1 LYLFLYVK
9 PSGLPIL
16 SSYFL
21 IVAVYYLTTYFVF
34 GRSLFQLFFRW
45 DIPHRR
51 LAYTIVKV
59 LFIGIIPFILTYF
72 HSVSGILLYTII
84 LMIPVSIIVGLIT
97 KKPLWQLLARSSM
110 EKEKEI
116 TPGRPYF
123 VGVIILFTVI
133 LLASSIKE
141 YCFFQEEKT
150 PFSNT
155 RVSIP
160 VSLPVKYKYAKNI
173 REHKQ
178 DPVEYV
184 MRLFEENDRVILCER
199 VHPEY
204 AQWQLFSQII
214 LNDTFA
220 AKVGNVFTELG
231 NAENQQVLDDYMRTR
246 FDSVEDLKKA
256 TARIVR
262 ENGGNWPLWSN
273 KNIYD
278 FILNLHEY
286 NARRDSAHKINLFFT
301 DKGIDWQR
309 ITNREQW
316 HNSFNE
322 DRDSMMAANIITQYN
337 EQLNNHA
344 DRKKMLVIMNTRHA
358 FKGVMPRD
366 LSTADYLFKEF
377 PAKTANV
384 LINGSTQIITPIKSG
399 LWDEIALAVGDT
411 AWAVNFNACILGN
424 DFFDIF
430 PVPGSKN
437 RKYKE
442 VFNGMIYY
450 QHPKDFRI
458 VDGYEYML
466 DDFKD
471 TYLHRSGIIGEEEH
485 HILRRIANYEKN
497 ISHEHRQPLIKLFN
511 LCFLCLHGLIMFF
524 LWVNLIVLL
533 IRRRK
538 TSVIEK

>member
-1 LYLFLYVK
+1 
-9 PSGLPIL
+9 
-16 SSYFL
+16 
-21 IVAVYYLTTYFVF
+21 
-34 GRSLFQLFFRW
+34 
-45 DIPHRR
+45 
-51 LAYTIVKV
+51 
-59 LFIGIIPFILTYF
+59 
-72 HSVSGILLYTII
+72 
-84 LMIPVSIIVGLIT
+84 MIPVSIIVGLIT
-97 KKPLWQLLARSSM
+97 KKPLWQLLARSTM

-123 VGVIILFTVI
+123 VGVIILSIVV

-141 YCFFQEEKT
+141 YCFLQEEKT
-150 PFSNT
+150 LFSNA

-184 MRLFEENDRVILCER
+184 MQLFEENDRVILCER
-199 VHPEY
+199 VHPDY
-204 AQWQLFSQII
+204 TQWQLFSQII

-220 AKVGNVFTELG
+220 VKVGNVFTEFG
-231 NAENQQVLDDYMRTR
+231 NADNQQVLDDYMRTR
-246 FDSVEDLKKA
+246 FDSMEDLKKA

-262 ENGGNWPLWSN
+262 ENGGHWPLWNN
-273 KNIYD
+273 KKKYD

-286 NARRDSAHKINLFFT
+286 NARQDSAHKINLFFT
-301 DKGIDWQR
+301 DMSADWQH

-316 HNSFNE
+316 RSAFYGPN
-322 DRDSMMAANIITQYN
+322 RDSIMAANIITQYN
-337 EQLNNHA
+337 ELRNNHA
-344 DRKKMLVIMNTRHA
+344 GRKKMLVIMNTRHA
-358 FKGVMPRD
+358 FKGVMPWD
-366 LSTADYLFKEF
+366 PSTTDYLFKAF

-384 LINGSTQIITPIKSG
+384 LVNGCTQIITPIKSG
-399 LWDEIALAVGDT
+399 LWDEIALTVGDT
-411 AWAVNFNACILGN
+411 AWAVNFNECILGN

-430 PVPGSKN
+430 PFPGSKN

-471 TYLHRSGIIGEEEH
+471 TYLHRSAIIGEEEH
-485 HILRRIANYEKN
+485 NILQRIANYEKK
-497 ISHEHRQPLIKLFN
+497 ISYEQKFPLIKLFN
-511 LCFLCLHGLIMFF
+511 LCFLCLHGLIMCF
-524 LWVNLIVLL
+524 LWVNLIILF